1 MSLLI
6 KIWLL
11 FVLSKTDFQEKLIK
25 FCLLNFE
32 NNKNLFKIFCDFEL
46 FLLRIQFFL
55 KSCLELCKH
64 EEDQETEIFEF

>member
-11 FVLSKTDFQEKLIK
+11 FVLSKTDFQEKFIK

-32 NNKNLFKIFCDFEL
+32 NNKNLFKIFCDFESCSTSNSIFSEEL
-46 FLLRIQFFL
+46 FGVVQTRRR
-55 KSCLELCKH
+55 SGN
-64 EEDQETEIFEF
+64 